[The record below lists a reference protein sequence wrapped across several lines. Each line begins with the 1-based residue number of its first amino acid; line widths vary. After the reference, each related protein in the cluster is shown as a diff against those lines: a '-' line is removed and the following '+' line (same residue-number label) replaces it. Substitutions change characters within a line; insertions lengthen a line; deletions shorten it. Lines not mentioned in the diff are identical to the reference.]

1 MQVMLDAALEYIYIK
16 KSNQMNVS
24 NNTQHAR
31 ANYGNEGPRL
41 ACCNIF

>member
-1 MQVMLDAALEYIYIK
+1 MQVMLDAVLEFLK

-24 NNTQHAR
+24 NNTQHAK